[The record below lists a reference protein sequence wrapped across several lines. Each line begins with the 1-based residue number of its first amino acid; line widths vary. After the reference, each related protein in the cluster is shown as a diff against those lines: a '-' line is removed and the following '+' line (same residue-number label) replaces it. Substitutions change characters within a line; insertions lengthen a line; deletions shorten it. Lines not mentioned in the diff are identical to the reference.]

1 MVMAN
6 TIFINDIPVINN
18 LAQANAYNVNMDS
31 YEMVSQSLYDSAAYP
46 TTGIATITYFQLGVG
61 SGAGVIS
68 GQAKTNE
75 DTNMQAS
82 GSLPAMQAYIVS
94 AIELDVQSA
103 VPAFTTTTLPA
114 FHGAAQVISMIN
126 DVWKIRATG
135 WVGINI
141 GSKLYMQEGPLMR
154 FPAEADLEIDAA
166 ISDTTTAG
174 AANQTYAA
182 TAKAV
187 GPYYSIAPNNL
198 LLIPNQNFNG
208 TLNWGTLETVT
219 TAARIFMRFR
229 GSLIRA
235 AQ

>member
-1 MVMAN
+1 M
-6 TIFINDIPVINN
+6 FIPSQFVNGIPVINN
-18 LAQANAYNVNMDS
+18 LAQAKAYNVNQDS

-46 TTGIATITYFQLGVG
+46 TAGTATLTYFQLGVG

-68 GQAKTNE
+68 GVAKTNE

-82 GSLPAMQAYIVS
+82 GSLPAMQAYIIS
-94 AIELDVQSA
+94 AIELDVQPG
-103 VPAFTTTTLPA
+103 VPAFTATVLPA
-114 FHGAAQVISMIN
+114 FSGAAQVISIIN

-135 WVGINI
+135 WLGVNI

-166 ISDTTTAG
+166 IADSTTPG
-174 AANQTYAA
+174 AANERYAA

-187 GPYYSIAPNNL
+187 GPYYDISPNNL
-198 LLIPNQNFNG
+198 LLIPNQNFNA
-208 TLNWGTLETVT
+208 TLNWATLESIT
-219 TAARIFMRFR
+219 TAARIFVRFR
-229 GSLIRA
+229 GALIRA